1 MPTPQR
7 WTLSPSK
14 THQRPTLLL
23 RFSSLHGFITFAAVS
38 PVLLPADLRAAKL
51 MKPFS
56 VTDSSKKLC
65 SMFSKSSP
73 RSWPCFPPRTCYSE
87 IEKRLA
93 PTAQATTVFLLA
105 SKRCNYGGTELP
117 VGSAGPLT
125 AGVATAAAPAG
136 RH

>member
-56 VTDSSKKLC
+56 VTPQLVWRHTAA
-65 SMFSKSSP
+65 SP
-73 RSWPCFPPRTCYSE
+73 RARWSPAAKRPRARRAHRSLSPPSE
-87 IEKRLA
+87 PRPRPSQPPKARGGRLA
-93 PTAQATTVFLLA
+93 DID
-105 SKRCNYGGTELP
+105 SRSED
-117 VGSAGPLT
+117 
-125 AGVATAAAPAG
+125 
-136 RH
+136 